1 MLSKGEKPLSVRREI
16 ETQMSFHHPNIVEL
30 YTFYATNRDV
40 YMIMEDMTGGTLFD
54 RIQANWYLSEDMAF
68 KYFIQVASGLYFLH
82 SNGYVHRDIKPEN
95 LLFDNKDHIKLC
107 DFGWCVQASIYNGR
121 TSFCGT
127 AEYMAP
133 EIIRLQPYAQPV
145 DMWALG
151 VLLYEMLHGYSPFR
165 DTQLKINRDGNVD
178 YNPVYQKILDL
189 NYVINPRL
197 KISNECKDMIRNLLN
212 PDPNTRL
219 TAEQVFNHPW
229 VKKYEGVN
237 LDNLVAPMQSI
248 MQRKGEEKPSVFR
261 NKPYV
266 SAIKYST
273 NSFNSRYRTTNSNMQ
288 VVAYYNSL
296 GTNILY
302 QQPKTYSINTF
313 NPHMSLNYSLKT
325 FNPQRTKQY
334 ALKTFNHNKPNLVH
348 HNSISNLT
356 KMRIY
361 RQRTMSTNLPVSN
374 YSLFNQSIMSY

>member
-1 MLSKGEKPLSVRREI
+1 
-16 ETQMSFHHPNIVEL
+16 
-30 YTFYATNRDV
+30 
-40 YMIMEDMTGGTLFD
+40 
-54 RIQANWYLSEDMAF
+54 
-68 KYFIQVASGLYFLH
+68 
-82 SNGYVHRDIKPEN
+82 
-95 LLFDNKDHIKLC
+95 
-107 DFGWCVQASIYNGR
+107 
-121 TSFCGT
+121 
-127 AEYMAP
+127 
-133 EIIRLQPYAQPV
+133 
-145 DMWALG
+145 
-151 VLLYEMLHGYSPFR
+151 
-165 DTQLKINRDGNVD
+165 
-178 YNPVYQKILDL
+178 
-189 NYVINPRL
+189 
-197 KISNECKDMIRNLLN
+197 
-212 PDPNTRL
+212 
-219 TAEQVFNHPW
+219 
-229 VKKYEGVN
+229 
-237 LDNLVAPMQSI
+237 MQSI